1 MKLKTLRK
9 ISMSKLLINIKDIL
23 NIEREIVK

>member
-9 ISMSKLLINIKDIL
+9 ISLSKLLINIKDIL